1 MSCQSR
7 EPIDELRKKEEI
19 GTKEKK
25 EGQKQSL
32 PIFHG
37 VEELGKS
44 LRENLSPKQK
54 GDWKDVTLMSLS
66 FAVYVY
72 ISQQMVC
79 AYFAWMSIPRQ
90 QCKRNSLAIALS
102 SGTRFSYRSPPAS
115 DKQPCLVLLANATP
129 SQLLCPQAQ
138 DSLIDLLL
146 LLINSL
152 VLFCQRTQLPRN
164 CFVLRHKFTTVGV
177 VVGGGG
183 GGADDGREREGEGER
198 LLEGWGAF

>member
-1 MSCQSR
+1 MAAVSARGYQLYGKNILNIRKFPERSSRRTLVIMSCQSR

-19 GTKEKK
+19 ETKEKK

-90 QCKRNSLAIALS
+90 Q
-102 SGTRFSYRSPPAS
+102 
-115 DKQPCLVLLANATP
+115 
-129 SQLLCPQAQ
+129 
-138 DSLIDLLL
+138 
-146 LLINSL
+146 
-152 VLFCQRTQLPRN
+152 
-164 CFVLRHKFTTVGV
+164 
-177 VVGGGG
+177 
-183 GGADDGREREGEGER
+183 
-198 LLEGWGAF
+198 W